1 MLYIKKILQ
10 NPYFKDN
17 ILSCIKKCI
26 KVALEQPI
34 GKIEKKIDGSFVTSI
49 DKKIDQV
56 IRQDLSL
63 SYPSIPIISEESH
76 NNDNSF
82 LQKFYWLIDPI
93 DGTSSFIK
101 GHNGYTINIAL
112 IYDGI
117 AILGFIAN
125 PPTNSIWYGFEGNA
139 YFSYNNTIKKITTNN
154 IKKDKF
160 CRIVCSKSY
169 DANVEDFLK
178 KIQNV
183 KIKYYS
189 SSIKF
194 CKIAEGKA
202 NIYPRLHSISKWDI
216 AAGDAILKSAG
227 GILLD
232 ANGKIFKYDT
242 ATSKT
247 GNFFALSS
255 KFLWNSTIYN
265 IL

>member
-1 MLYIKKILQ
+1 MLYIKKILKD
-10 NPYFKDN
+10 PYFKDTLLN
-17 ILSCIKKCI
+17 CINKCSKI
-26 KVALEQPI
+26 ALEEPV
-34 GKIEKKIDGSFVTSI
+34 GKVEKKIDGSLVTKI

-63 SYPSIPIISEESH
+63 SYPSIPIVSEESH
-76 NNDNSF
+76 NDDNSF
-82 LQKFYWLIDPI
+82 LQKLYWLIDPI
-93 DGTSSFIK
+93 DGTSSFVK
-101 GHNGYTINIAL
+101 GHKGYTINIAL
-112 IYDGI
+112 IYEGI
-117 AILGFIAN
+117 AVLGFIAN
-125 PPTNSIWYGFEGNA
+125 PPTNSIWYGYEGNA
-139 YFSYNNTIKKITTNN
+139 YFLYNNMVKELNSNN
-154 IKKDKF
+154 SKKDQY
-160 CRIVCSKSY
+160 CRVVCSKSY
-169 DANVEDFLK
+169 DVNVEEFLK
-178 KIQNV
+178 KIKNV

-232 ANGKIFKYDT
+232 SNGKIFKYNTPT
-242 ATSKT
+242 AKT

>member
-1 MLYIKKILQ
+1 MLHIKKILQ
-10 NPYFKDN
+10 DPHFKDTLLN
-17 ILSCIKKCI
+17 CINKCSKI
-26 KVALEQPI
+26 ALEQPAR
-34 GKIEKKIDGSFVTSI
+34 KVEKKVDGSLVTNI

-63 SYPSIPIISEESH
+63 SYPSVPIISEESH
-76 NNDNSF
+76 NDDNKF
-82 LQKFYWLIDPI
+82 LQKLYWLIDPI
-93 DGTSSFIK
+93 DGTSSFVK
-101 GHNGYTINIAL
+101 GHKGYTINIAL
-112 IYDGI
+112 IYEGI

-125 PPTNSIWYGFEGNA
+125 PPTNSIWYGYEGNA
-139 YFSYNNTIKKITTNN
+139 YFLYNNIVKKLKSNSL
-154 IKKDKF
+154 KKDEF
-160 CRIVCSKSY
+160 CRVVCSKSY
-169 DANVEDFLK
+169 DVNVEEFLK
-178 KIQNV
+178 KIKNV

-232 ANGKIFKYDT
+232 SNGKIFKYDT
-242 ATSKT
+242 ATVKT

-255 KFLWNSTIYN
+255 KILWNSTIYN